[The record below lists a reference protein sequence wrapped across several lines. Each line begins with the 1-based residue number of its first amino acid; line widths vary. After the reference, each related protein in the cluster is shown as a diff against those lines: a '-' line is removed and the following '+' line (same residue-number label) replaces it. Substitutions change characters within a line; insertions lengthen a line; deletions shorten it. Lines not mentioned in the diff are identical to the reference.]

1 MNRAYYLMVISIAF
15 LLSCNTATKKSATE
29 KENIANNDSINVKY
43 QLVTYSSGLP
53 VELNTPANVDGKV
66 FVTDNRGKIWILQN
80 DSLKSKPFFDIH
92 DKIGKQPENSLIGMI
107 YSVAF
112 SPQYSTNHKFYV
124 YYNAPSKVHTDS
136 AKLVVSEFTASKT
149 NPDIADLNSEHR
161 IIEFKGRTVQDNG
174 DQLVFGPD
182 GYLYIALGDNNAEDT
197 TWKYLAQDLKYP
209 NGKLLRIDVS
219 KTPYAIPADNPF
231 VGVKNARP
239 EIWAYGFRRLWRFSF
254 DPVTHEIFGGDV
266 GENREEEI
274 DIVKRG
280 SNYGWPVKE
289 GDSTFEKNN
298 SDSATNFTAPI
309 FTYTHKTGVCVIG
322 GSFYYGNEI
331 PALKNK
337 YVFAD
342 WHGSMFAL
350 SKNKDSIWKSQS
362 LKIINKPTSDFF
374 ICGFFID
381 AHNQIFVMGYLAE
394 RQDKKGV
401 IYKIEKA

>member
-1 MNRAYYLMVISIAF
+1 MNRAYYGILVLIAF
-15 LLSCNTATKKSATE
+15 LFSCNTTSKKIVAE
-29 KENIANNDSINVKY
+29 KENIDNADSINVKY

-53 VELNTPANVDGKV
+53 VELNTPAHVDGKI
-66 FVTDNRGKIWILQN
+66 FVTDNTGKIWILQN
-80 DSLKSKPFFDIH
+80 DSLAPKPFFDIH

-112 SPQYSTNHKFYV
+112 SPQYSTNRKFYI
-124 YYNAPSKVHTDS
+124 YYNAPSKAHTEN

-149 NPDIADLNSEHR
+149 NPDIADMNSEHR

-197 TWKYLAQDLKYP
+197 TWQYLAQDLKYL

-219 KTPYAIPADNPF
+219 KTPYAIPEDNPF
-231 VGVKNARP
+231 VGIKNARS
-239 EIWAYGFRRLWRFSF
+239 EIWAYGFRQLWRFSF
-254 DPVTHEIFGGDV
+254 DPLTHQIFGCDV
-266 GENREEEI
+266 GQNSQEEI
-274 DIVKRG
+274 DIVTRG

-289 GDSTFEKNN
+289 GDSNYEKNN

-309 FTYTHKTGVCVIG
+309 FTYTHKTGVCIIG
-322 GSFYYGNEI
+322 GNFYYGDEI

-337 YVFAD
+337 YVFSD
-342 WHGSMFAL
+342 WHGSIFAL
-350 SKNKDSIWKSQS
+350 SKNEDNKWKSQP
-362 LKIINKPTSDFF
+362 LKILNKPASDFF
-374 ICGFFID
+374 ICGCFIG
-381 AHNQIFVMGYLAE
+381 ANNQIFVMGYLAE
-394 RQDKKGV
+394 KTGQKGV

>member
-1 MNRAYYLMVISIAF
+1 MNRAYYLMVVSIAF
-15 LLSCNTATKKSATE
+15 LLSCNTATKKSAAE
-29 KENIANNDSINVKY
+29 KENTANNDSINVKY

-112 SPQYSTNHKFYV
+112 SPQYSTNRKFYI
-124 YYNAPSKVHTDS
+124 YYNAPSKAHTDN

-149 NPDIADLNSEHR
+149 NPDIADMNSEQR

-239 EIWAYGFRRLWRFSF
+239 EIWAYGFRQLWRFSF
-254 DPVTHEIFGGDV
+254 DPVTHQIFGGDV
-266 GENREEEI
+266 GQNSEEEI

-289 GDSTFEKNN
+289 GDSTYEKNN
-298 SDSATNFTAPI
+298 SI
-309 FTYTHKTGVCVIG
+309 
-322 GSFYYGNEI
+322 
-331 PALKNK
+331 
-337 YVFAD
+337 
-342 WHGSMFAL
+342 
-350 SKNKDSIWKSQS
+350 Q
-362 LKIINKPTSDFF
+362 
-374 ICGFFID
+374 
-381 AHNQIFVMGYLAE
+381 
-394 RQDKKGV
+394 
-401 IYKIEKA
+401 